1 MVTAIV
7 NDPSLVAGQVLDW
20 TGCITFVGK
29 KTTGAVAR
37 GDLMVPDTSTAP
49 DSWKVAPASA
59 SQTGPFAVA
68 MQDAAS
74 ADTEV
79 HLAQG
84 GVIALTADGTIEINK
99 LVQNATSTA
108 GQVIQ
113 FVSYTGTTGSEAAI
127 DFNHVVGECLGF
139 ADNFWTTAPTAPVD
153 GDLAAIKLRIT

>member
-7 NDPSLVAGQVLDW
+7 NDPSLVAGQILDA
-20 TGCITFVGK
+20 TGLSTFVGK

-139 ADNFWTTAPTAPVD
+139 ADNWATTAPTAPVD
-153 GDLAAIKLRIT
+153 GDLAAIKMRIV

>member
-29 KTTGAVAR
+29 KTTGAIAR
-37 GDLMVPDTSTAP
+37 GSLCVPDTGTAP
-49 DSWKVAPASA
+49 DSWKIAPASA
-59 SQTGPFAVA
+59 GSTGPFAVA

-74 ADTEV
+74 ADTEI

-99 LVQNATSTA
+99 LAVAASATA

-113 FVSYTGTTGSEAAI
+113 YTAYAGTTAAEAAI
-127 DFNHVVGECLGF
+127 DYNSIVGECLGF

-153 GDLAAIKLRIT
+153 GDLAAIKMRIV